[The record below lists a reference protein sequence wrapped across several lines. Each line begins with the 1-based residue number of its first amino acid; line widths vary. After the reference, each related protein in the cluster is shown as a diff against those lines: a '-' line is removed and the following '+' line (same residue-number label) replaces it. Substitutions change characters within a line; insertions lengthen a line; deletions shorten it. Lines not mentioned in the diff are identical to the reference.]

1 MVFAF
6 LTIAYLLLE
15 WSHISLLKI
24 ISNVLLLTVVIAFLW
39 SNIASYTNVQ
49 RFPIP
54 AVIQQGVSQSQVQ
67 DFAQRATV
75 PFNRVLAFTKRV
87 LSGHDVVLSVQS
99 AGLLYIFG
107 RLGHYFSSVG
117 LLYLVVV
124 LAFTV
129 PKVYELNKKEVDN
142 VLNSVQKQSQ
152 TYYKQ
157 YAEPYIQKIPRASTS
172 TANTGSVT
180 ANNHT
185 GDSADSLTSSRPT
198 SARPTQNL
206 QDQFAAAN
214 QGLNQGLNQAFNQGS
229 NQPFNQGSNQPFTQG
244 SNQPFTQGSNPPF
257 NQGSTQGVKKFP

>member
-1 MVFAF
+1 LENLLLWRDVRKSGVVFAL
-6 LTIAYLLLE
+6 LTITYLLLE

-24 ISNVLLLTVVIAFLW
+24 VSNVLLLTVVIAFLW

-54 AVIQQGVSQSQVQ
+54 AVIQQGISQAQIQ

-75 PFNRVLAFTKRV
+75 PTNRILAFAKRV

-124 LAFTV
+124 LAFSV
-129 PKVYELNKKEVDN
+129 PKIYELNKKEVDN

-185 GDSADSLTSSRPT
+185 GDSADSYAASRP
-198 SARPTQNL
+198 PQNL

-214 QGLNQGLNQAFNQGS
+214 QGLNQAFNQGS
-229 NQPFNQGSNQPFTQG
+229 NQ
-244 SNQPFTQGSNPPF
+244 
-257 NQGSTQGVKKFP
+257 GVKKFT